1 MPVRY
6 SNRGINGYHLAA
18 QSINWEKG
26 GAVAQGFLQVIIDTV
41 SALFGGLMLLRFW
54 IHAARVRPPVQI
66 GNFIYTL
73 TNWLVIPLRRAIPP
87 AGGQD
92 WASLTGA
99 ILIAILAAIAK
110 SMVIIPVFVVKIILL
125 LTILTLFN
133 WVVYGMMGLLI
144 LEVIFSWV
152 NPNAPL
158 APLVSAMNR
167 PYLTPIRKLIPPIGG
182 IDLSVM
188 VIFILLNIASRFV
201 PELILN
207 LAR

>member
-1 MPVRY
+1 M
-6 SNRGINGYHLAA
+6 
-18 QSINWEKG
+18 
-26 GAVAQGFLQVIIDTV
+26 AQGFLQIIIDTA

-54 IHAARVRPPVQI
+54 IHAARVRPPMQI

-73 TNWLVIPLRRAIPP
+73 TNWLITPLRRVIPP

-99 ILIAILAAIAK
+99 VLIAILAAIAK
-110 SMVIIPVFVVKIILL
+110 SMTIIPVFVVKIILL
-125 LTILTLFN
+125 LTLLTLFN
-133 WVVYGMMGLLI
+133 WVIYGMMGLLI

-158 APLVSAMNR
+158 APLVSALNR
-167 PYLTPIRKLIPPIGG
+167 PYLSPVRKLIPPIGG
-182 IDLSVM
+182 LDLSVM
-188 VIFILLNIASRFV
+188 VLFILLNIASRFV

-207 LAR
+207 LGR